1 MERKISLD
9 DVQKAVVNAYENL
22 KSSHAGEINPRVK
35 DLVDP
40 KDFGIAVV
48 LSDGRIIKKADADKK
63 FVIGD
68 IARVA
73 VATALMEQYTPE
85 EVVKKSG
92 TMPKEKHSCEDHK
105 IKLHINKHALRAT
118 SAIEPVGDSDGKYN
132 LLVNTLID
140 LSGGAEPVFSDKIYE
155 ELVAEAKEYDIVNR
169 LAEREYTLYDD
180 AETVIN
186 IYNRLRSLQLS
197 AVEVATVGATI
208 AADGVNPV
216 SKSVVFDG
224 SKAASIVTLLATV
237 GNKRRKRAELMNI
250 GLPVVHS
257 FGGGVLAVLP
267 GFGAIAAYSPE
278 ICAECHAS
286 EKGIKAIKSI
296 ADELGL
302 NIFAS
307 ARVVVE

>member
-9 DVQKAVVNAYENL
+9 DVKKAVDSAYEEY
-22 KSSHAGEINPRVK
+22 KSLNAGEINERVK
-35 DLVDP
+35 GEENA

-48 LSDGRIIKKADADKK
+48 LADGRVVKKADADKK

-73 VATALMEQYTPE
+73 VATALMSQYTTE

-92 TMPKEKHSCEDHK
+92 TCPKQKHDASDHE

-118 SAIEPVGDSDGKYN
+118 SAIEPTGDSDGKYN
-132 LLVNTLID
+132 LLVNTLIS
-140 LSGGAEPVFSDKIYE
+140 LSGGEPELSDKVYE
-155 ELVAEAKEYDIVNR
+155 ELTKEAAEYNIEDR
-169 LAEREYTLYDD
+169 LAQRGYELYDD
-180 AETVIN
+180 TQIVIDV
-186 IYNRLRSLQLS
+186 YNKLRSLRLS
-197 AVEVATVGATI
+197 AVDVATMGATI
-208 AADGVNPV
+208 AADGVNP
-216 SKSVVFDG
+216 KTEEIVFDG
-224 SKAASIVTLLATV
+224 SKAAAVTTLLATV
-237 GNKRRKRAELMNI
+237 GNKRRKRAQLMTI

-278 ICAECHAS
+278 ICEECHAS
-286 EKGIKAIKSI
+286 AKGIQTIKYI
-296 ADELGL
+296 ADTLGL

-307 ARVVVE
+307 ARVTVEK

>member
-9 DVQKAVVNAYENL
+9 DVKKAVDSAYEEY
-22 KSSHAGEINPRVK
+22 KSLNAGEINERVK
-35 DLVDP
+35 GEENA

-48 LSDGRIIKKADADKK
+48 LADGRVVKKADADKK

-73 VATALMEQYTPE
+73 VATALMSQYTTE

-92 TMPKEKHSCEDHK
+92 TCPKQKHDASDHE

-118 SAIEPVGDSDGKYN
+118 SAIEPTGDSDGKYN
-132 LLVNTLID
+132 LLVNTLIS
-140 LSGGAEPVFSDKIYE
+140 LSGGEPELSDKVYE
-155 ELVAEAKEYDIVNR
+155 ELTKEAAEYNIEDR
-169 LAEREYTLYDD
+169 LAQRGYELYDD
-180 AETVIN
+180 TQIVIDV
-186 IYNRLRSLQLS
+186 YNKLRSLRLS
-197 AVEVATVGATI
+197 AVDVATMGATI
-208 AADGVNPV
+208 AADGVNP
-216 SKSVVFDG
+216 KTEEIVFDG
-224 SKAASIVTLLATV
+224 SKAAAVTTLLATV
-237 GNKRRKRAELMNI
+237 GNKRRKRAQLMTI

-278 ICAECHAS
+278 ICEECHAS
-286 EKGIKAIKSI
+286 AKGIQAIKYI
-296 ADELGL
+296 ADALGL

-307 ARVVVE
+307 ARVTVEK